1 MKHLFVISLLP
12 HKLSW
17 IAMSHQKKYDGL
29 IRVMILELYIYILY
43 MLPSFLWLAR
53 EPGFN
58 QPSVF
63 IAWHLAVFFGFG
75 GYVGFHQGDFGLSCE
90 FEEGQILTAQ
100 APVDRAN
107 RPKNYLRACA
117 KMGTVRH
124 ESQENS
130 IIHSVRKFDHTASCN
145 TGICF
150 DQFRIL
156 QHLASRLLG

>member
-1 MKHLFVISLLP
+1 MASC
-12 HKLSW
+12 
-17 IAMSHQKKYDGL
+17 
-29 IRVMILELYIYILY
+29 RC
-43 MLPSFLWLAR
+43 
-53 EPGFN
+53 
-58 QPSVF
+58 
-63 IAWHLAVFFGFG
+63 FFGFG

-100 APVDRAN
+100 APGDRAN

-156 QHLASRLLG
+156 QHLA